1 MVIDIEARAKS
12 LGVDYADYRKASD
25 SMNDLLWDLGEDYD
39 VSEYLKAVKSLP
51 EPQMVAYVR
60 WNHLD
65 KRFPAVFT
73 RDGLRGMGA

>member
-1 MVIDIEARAKS
+1 MVRDNEAYARS
-12 LGVDYADYRKASD
+12 LGVSFADYLKASESVD
-25 SMNDLLWDLGEDYD
+25 EATWALGEDYPVGKFID
-39 VSEYLKAVKSLP
+39 IVKSLP

-65 KRFPAVFT
+65 RRFPAVFT